1 MKKVGHLLI
10 NSEKAEKSEFWNNE
24 KKSWKYERYHHF
36 THGYQKPQSYEL
48 QFVRYG
54 VRQIFGDIVL
64 LPMCN
69 INQNHLMY
77 GSWDIKCKG
86 RSLCHFAIFSPLTLL
101 TTQKNQLFQKIICLL
116 IISLILFTA
125 NDNHTMYNSWN
136 IKGDRQNFSKK
147 IKKLLEVLS
156 FYTWAP
162 LIKIMWCMVPEVWGA
177 TDKTFFQFGQI
188 FSLLHLRSC
197 SPSP

>member
-24 KKSWKYERYHHF
+24 KKKSSKYERYHHF

-77 GSWDIKCKG
+77 GSWDIKWKG
-86 RSLCHFAIFSPLTLL
+86 RSLLSFCHIFPFDSPNNPKKSTLS
-101 TTQKNQLFQKIICLL
+101 KNNLL
-116 IISLILFTA
+116 I
-125 NDNHTMYNSWN
+125 NN
-136 IKGDRQNFSKK
+136 IFNIVYCKWQSYD
-147 IKKLLEVLS
+147 V
-156 FYTWAP
+156 
-162 LIKIMWCMVPEVWGA
+162 
-177 TDKTFFQFGQI
+177 
-188 FSLLHLRSC
+188 
-197 SPSP
+197 